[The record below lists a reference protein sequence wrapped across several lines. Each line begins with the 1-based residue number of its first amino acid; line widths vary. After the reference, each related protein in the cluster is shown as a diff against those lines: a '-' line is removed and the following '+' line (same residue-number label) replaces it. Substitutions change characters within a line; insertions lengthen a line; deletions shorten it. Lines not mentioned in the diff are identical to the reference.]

1 MACSGL
7 GFRLIGVWLQGA
19 EPLSRVP
26 PRPLSRLGLVPV
38 PLLRAF
44 KKASG
49 NRWQQVDAEE
59 TYPHQFLGPG
69 LCVLILLRGSSATEI
84 PRG

>member
-49 NRWQQVDAEE
+49 NRWQQVD
-59 TYPHQFLGPG
+59 
-69 LCVLILLRGSSATEI
+69 V
-84 PRG
+84 

>member
-59 TYPHQFLGPG
+59 TYPHQFLGPRTMCSDTFEG
-69 LCVLILLRGSSATEI
+69 FLCN
-84 PRG
+84 